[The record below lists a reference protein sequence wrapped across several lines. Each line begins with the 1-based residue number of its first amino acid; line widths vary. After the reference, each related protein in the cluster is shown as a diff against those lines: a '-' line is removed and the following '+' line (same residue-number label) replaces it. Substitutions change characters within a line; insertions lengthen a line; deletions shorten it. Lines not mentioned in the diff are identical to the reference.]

1 VSGSV
6 RLSTQGG
13 QNSSVFPVNV
23 IGRNHEVT
31 DICHGQNC
39 FDVFWIAMMP
49 DTENPAWDTA
59 EIREPIPD
67 NKHHHTNNN
76 T

>member
-1 VSGSV
+1 M
-6 RLSTQGG
+6 
-13 QNSSVFPVNV
+13 
-23 IGRNHEVT
+23 GRDVLM
-31 DICHGQNC
+31 
-39 FDVFWIAMMP
+39 VFWIAMMP